1 MKKLNNKGLMRR
13 IISVV
18 MLPLFTLFW
27 MTGWILFWIDSQ
39 KTVPIKTQKKQ
50 IILQETT
57 LTAKPEQKTIRPQIL
72 ASINEDF

>member
-1 MKKLNNKGLMRR
+1 MKESNNKGLMRR

-18 MLPLFTLFW
+18 MLPLFILFW

-39 KTVPIKTQKKQ
+39 KTVPINTQKNQ
-50 IILQETT
+50 IILQKTT
-57 LTAKPEQKTIRPQIL
+57 LTAKSELEHIRPQIL

>member
-1 MKKLNNKGLMRR
+1 MKKSNNKGLMRR

-18 MLPLFTLFW
+18 MLPLFILFW

-39 KTVPIKTQKKQ
+39 KTVPINTQKNQ
-50 IILQETT
+50 IILQKTT
-57 LTAKPEQKTIRPQIL
+57 LTAKPELEPIRPQIL

>member
-1 MKKLNNKGLMRR
+1 MKKSNNKGLMRR

-18 MLPLFTLFW
+18 MLPLFILFW

-39 KTVPIKTQKKQ
+39 KTVPINTQKKQ
-50 IILQETT
+50 IILQKTT
-57 LTAKPEQKTIRPQIL
+57 ITAKLEQETIRLQIL